1 MFPRACAVSLIPT
14 LQRYDFVSTWQFCEQ
29 SKLLLLTSFNIIFP
43 LSRSLWE
50 HGVPPAAYNPSLQL
64 PHNCCLT
71 TKTRC
76 VIISVKCFY
85 ISYFLRKMTPSMQYT
100 QFSDRWQMTVSFFTR
115 DVCMRLYLDLGVMLY
130 IFIYIIYY
138 IYKYI

>member
-43 LSRSLWE
+43 LPRSLWE

-71 TKTRC
+71 TKTRPRYH
-76 VIISVKCFY
+76 FGQM
-85 ISYFLRKMTPSMQYT
+85 FLHFIFFKKMTPSMQYT